1 MLAYILALA
10 VGFGSFAIY
19 MAAFF
24 FPEVHRKSD
33 FLWSG
38 VGLFYALILWVCAGR
53 ITGAVL
59 LGQMASV
66 ALLGWFGWQTL
77 ILRRE
82 LTPVALQTP
91 LDKLKVPEKPTNLK
105 AGAGS
110 VQMPGGIGGLFGKKK
125 DKTQKKTSLGKSE
138 SAPDVAVAEAPESV
152 AVPSLD
158 VDESRT
164 QEGAIA
170 SFPEIESPLSAV
182 PTTDEEVLVDAAV
195 NFASIASETILE
207 EVAQSGET
215 PEVKLEITIEATV
228 SPNAIASEEIETQ
241 PDSDSFDAEDDFT
254 ETLPISKAPAS
265 PPAATKTPKRT
276 SGFDGLLAN
285 IKNSL
290 SSLGGFGKGKNKS
303 ADTTKAAKP
312 PEPELPIVVPSTPD
326 LDSILESE
334 LAEAASE
341 VAAEA
346 TISPKAE
353 ESLGIAFPES
363 VPELA
368 DLISVKPATTEETG
382 EKTRSL
388 SEITEVPSPEALTE
402 AVDALEAH
410 TPTPPVEISESEAV
424 FTSPLEPQESADTSK
439 KLDENLSTESLK
451 NNEPENGSVDVQK
464 SGEGGEH
471 K

>member
-110 VQMPGGIGGLFGKKK
+110 VQVPGRIGGLFGKKK

-158 VDESRT
+158 VDESRR

-182 PTTDEEVLVDAAV
+182 PTADEVLVDAAV
-195 NFASIASETILE
+195 DFASIASETILE

-228 SPNAIASEEIETQ
+228 SPNAIASSEIETQ
-241 PDSDSFDAEDDFT
+241 PDSDFFDTEDDFT

-290 SSLGGFGKGKNKS
+290 GSLGGFGKGKSKS

-312 PEPELPIVVPSTPD
+312 PEPQVSIVVPPTPD

-346 TISPKAE
+346 TISPTAE

-363 VPELA
+363 APELA

-410 TPTPPVEISESEAV
+410 TPTPPVEISESETV

-439 KLDENLSTESLK
+439 KLEEGLSTEALK
-451 NNEPENGSVDVQK
+451 NIESENGSVDVQK
-464 SGEGGEH
+464 SGEGDEH